1 LEHIFAQD
9 FGNEEWLSSLL
20 VHELAHA
27 AACRWEQAAMG
38 SHELPPCDVSADA
51 LREEFRHPPIPT
63 NLPKHI
69 PPFAYHESR
78 FLRACAHV
86 RRRMTR
92 SGIWSRSHWCVNAT
106 AYSLSPFEW
115 YENALGDETAKREE
129 LPIVEAI
136 SGGLPAE
143 FAAIWRSDVLRWEQ
157 RQQPTTA
164 EDITHGRE
172 NSQTRE
178 NSEAQGPPPGLKK
191 KDDSSEE
198 PSSATV

>member
-1 LEHIFAQD
+1 
-9 FGNEEWLSSLL
+9 
-20 VHELAHA
+20 
-27 AACRWEQAAMG
+27 
-38 SHELPPCDVSADA
+38 
-51 LREEFRHPPIPT
+51 
-63 NLPKHI
+63 
-69 PPFAYHESR
+69 
-78 FLRACAHV
+78 
-86 RRRMTR
+86 
-92 SGIWSRSHWCVNAT
+92 VNAT

-178 NSEAQGPPPGLKK
+178 NSEARVLPGVALLSTTPPKSPPLQLCNHET
-191 KDDSSEE
+191 DF
-198 PSSATV
+198 AN